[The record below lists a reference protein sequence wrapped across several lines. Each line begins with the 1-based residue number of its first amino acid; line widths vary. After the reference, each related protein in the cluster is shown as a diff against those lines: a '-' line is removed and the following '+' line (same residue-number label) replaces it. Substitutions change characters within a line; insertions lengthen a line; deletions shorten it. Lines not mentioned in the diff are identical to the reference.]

1 MFPNLRPTEIILI
14 LLLVILLFGAKKL
27 PDTARGMGRA
37 LRIFKSETKGMRDE
51 DSDDN
56 DGHNATAAAPRQIEA
71 PTQSTSASVPDQ
83 HTSHV
88 TEPQRG
94 PER

>member
-27 PDTARGMGRA
+27 PDTARGIGRA
-37 LRIFKSETKGMRDE
+37 LRIFKSETKGLRDDDSE
-51 DSDDN
+51 DKDD
-56 DGHNATAAAPRQIEA
+56 HHQTAAAPRQIEA
-71 PTQSTSASVPDQ
+71 PPQSTQASVPDQ
-83 HTSHV
+83 QTSQV

-94 PER
+94 TER